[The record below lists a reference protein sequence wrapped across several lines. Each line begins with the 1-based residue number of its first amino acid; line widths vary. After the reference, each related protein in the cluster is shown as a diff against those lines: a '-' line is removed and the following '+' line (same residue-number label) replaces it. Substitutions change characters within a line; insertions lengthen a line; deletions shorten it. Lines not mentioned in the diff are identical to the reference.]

1 MSIAVCSGL
10 VTIQWIN
17 LLCGQAFGFKFHCQK
32 LNDLVTIEGTF
43 CCMIYI
49 SWVDGYFVLS
59 SILMS
64 VLGIFALVLLKES
77 QWVISNFNAGQ
88 STLTND
94 CVASSQARNVKAP

>member
-1 MSIAVCSGL
+1 
-10 VTIQWIN
+10 
-17 LLCGQAFGFKFHCQK
+17 
-32 LNDLVTIEGTF
+32 
-43 CCMIYI
+43 MIYI

-77 QWVISNFNAGQ
+77 EWVISNFNARQ

-94 CVASSQARNVKAP
+94 

>member
-64 VLGIFALVLLKES
+64 VLGTFERKPMGHKQLQRGPINTDKRLSCFFAGEKL
-77 QWVISNFNAGQ
+77 QG
-88 STLTND
+88 
-94 CVASSQARNVKAP
+94 P